1 MPSSQT
7 FPRSEVGVDKRDKQD
22 WGEKYTRRIAVVDAI
37 VVVWATAGALV
48 LRFGSASG
56 ASLVSIDGK
65 PYVALSVALA
75 ILWWAMLGMWGARDP
90 KVFGYGI
97 DEFKRVFS
105 ASFWLFGLIALASY
119 SFQLDTA
126 RGYIGVA
133 LPAGVLG
140 LVIARALVRHMLRI
154 ERKQGRSTA
163 TVLVVGGPTSVE
175 HLVRSLL
182 SQPMAGYL
190 PIATYLPQ
198 AAPGTTIDDK
208 LGLPNLGYGTSVV
221 ELTEMIRSLAPDAVA
236 FSSGVP
242 LPPRTIRELGWAL
255 ADLNIRMIMAP
266 ALTDIAGPRIHT
278 QPLAGLPLIH
288 VSTPNLAG
296 WKRFTKRVFDLAGAI
311 TLIGLSSPILI
322 LTALLIRFDSPGP
335 VLFKQ
340 NRVGAAGVPFR
351 MLKFRSMIVDAEA
364 RLHDLQRLNEGNGVM
379 FKMKADPRVT
389 RVGRFIRRYSIDE
402 LPQLFNVLGGT
413 MSLIGPR
420 PPLPSEVE
428 TYETY
433 MRRRLLVRPGLTGLW
448 QVSGR
453 SLLSW
458 EDTIRLDLYYV
469 ENWSL
474 AGDIAILLKTFR
486 AVVSRH
492 GAY

>member
-1 MPSSQT
+1 M
-7 FPRSEVGVDKRDKQD
+7 DKRDKLN
-22 WGEKYTRRIAVVDAI
+22 WGKKYTRRIAAVDAI
-37 VVVWATAGALV
+37 VVIWATAGALV

-56 ASLVSIDGK
+56 ASPVSIDGK
-65 PYVALSVALA
+65 PYVALSAVLA

-90 KVFGYGI
+90 KVLGYGVE
-97 DEFKRVFS
+97 EFKRVFS

-140 LVIARALVRHMLRI
+140 LVTARVLVRHMLRI
-154 ERKQGRSTA
+154 ERKQGKSTA
-163 TVLVVGGPTSVE
+163 TVLVVGGSTSVE

-182 SQPMAGYL
+182 SQPMAGYR

-198 AAPGTTIDDK
+198 APHGTTIDDK
-208 LGLPNLGYGTSVV
+208 LGLPNLGYGTSVI
-221 ELTEMIRSLAPDAVA
+221 ELTEMIRSTSPDAVA

-296 WKRFTKRVFDLAGAI
+296 WKRFTKRAFDLLGAGA
-311 TLIGLSSPILI
+311 LIALSSPILI
-322 LTALLIRFDSPGP
+322 LTALVVRFDSPGP

-364 RLHDLQRLNEGNGVM
+364 HLHDLQRLNEGNGVM
-379 FKMKADPRVT
+379 FKMKSDPRVT
-389 RVGRFIRRYSIDE
+389 RVGKFIRRYSIDE

>member
-1 MPSSQT
+1 M
-7 FPRSEVGVDKRDKQD
+7 
-22 WGEKYTRRIAVVDAI
+22 AVVDAL
-37 VVVWATAGALV
+37 VVIWATSGALIF
-48 LRFGSASG
+48 RFGSADSS
-56 ASLVSIDGK
+56 SLLSVDGK
-65 PYVALSVALA
+65 PYVAISVFLA
-75 ILWWAMLGMWGARDP
+75 AAWWAMLGIWGSRDP
-90 KVFGYGI
+90 KVMGYGTE
-97 DEFKRVFS
+97 EFKRLLS
-105 ASFWLFGLIALASY
+105 ASIWLFGLVGLISY
-119 SFQLDTA
+119 SFQFDTA

-133 LPAGVLG
+133 LPAGVIG
-140 LVIARALVRHMLRI
+140 LIAARALVRRLLRI
-154 ERKQGRSTA
+154 ERRRGLSTA
-163 TVLVVGGPTSVE
+163 TVMVIGGVTSVE
-175 HLVRSLL
+175 HLVRSLK

-190 PIATYLPQ
+190 PIATYLPH
-198 AAPGTTIDDK
+198 AAPGTTIDPK
-208 LGLPNLGYGTSVV
+208 LGLPNLGYEASTG
-221 ELTEMIRSLAPDAVA
+221 ELIRTIRNAAPDAVA

-255 ADLNIRMIMAP
+255 TDLDIRMIMAP
-266 ALTDIAGPRIHT
+266 ALTDVAGPRIHT

-288 VSTPNLAG
+288 VSTPNLSG
-296 WKRFTKRVFDLAGAI
+296 WKRLAKRTFDLVGASL
-311 TLIGLSSPILI
+311 LICLSSPFLLMTAILI
-322 LTALLIRFDSPGP
+322 RLDSSGP
-335 VLFKQ
+335 VLFRQK
-340 NRVGAAGVPFR
+340 RVGTSGKHFE
-351 MLKFRSMIVDAEA
+351 MLKFRSMVIDAEEQ
-364 RLHDLQRLNEGNGVM
+364 LVELQRLSEGNGVM
-379 FKMKADPRVT
+379 FKMKSDPRVT
-389 RVGRFIRRYSIDE
+389 RVGKFIRRYSIDE

-433 MRRRLLVRPGLTGLW
+433 MLRRLLVRPGLTGLW

-492 GAY
+492 GAF